1 MLRPDPRVPRLKV
14 DFHTHTGDDPKDYI
28 DFSSEQLIDRAAER
42 GFDALAITNHNVV
55 TFNRELEEYA
65 ADRDIL
71 LIPGVELTL
80 SNKHVVIVNP
90 DFREAEDFR
99 SLDDLAGIRNDRNLI
114 IAPHPFYPG
123 FRCLGSDLETHID
136 SFDAVEFSFF
146 YNHLINPNKKAV
158 AAADHHRKPL
168 VGSSDCHNIWQVGY
182 TYSLVEAERTIP
194 SIITAVKKGRVEVAT
209 TPLSMRAMFRVGV
222 NWILGDKLR
231 VHLRI

>member
-1 MLRPDPRVPRLKV
+1 
-14 DFHTHTGDDPKDYI
+14 
-28 DFSSEQLIDRAAER
+28 
-42 GFDALAITNHNVV
+42 
-55 TFNRELEEYA
+55 
-65 ADRDIL
+65 L

-80 SNKHVVIVNP
+80 SNKHVVVVNP
-90 DFREAEDFR
+90 DFRETEDFW

-123 FRCLGSDLETHID
+123 FRCLKSELEAHID
-136 SFDAVEFSFF
+136 SIDAVEFSFF

-182 TYSLVEAERTIP
+182 TYSMVEAEKNIP
-194 SIITAVKKGRVEVAT
+194 SIIAAVKQGKVEVAT
-209 TPLSMRAMFRVGV
+209 TPLSLLTMVRVGI
-222 NWILGDKLR
+222 NWVLGDKLN